1 MTVNIHAT
9 CISLQNKG
17 ILFIGSSGAGKS
29 DLALRL
35 ITRYKAELVAD
46 DRVDITVQNKEIIA
60 SSPDIL
66 QGLLEVRGIGIVRYP
81 FVSKAKIC
89 AVFDLIS
96 DNPER
101 MPEPQFYEIEG
112 INLPLFKINPFELSS
127 PEKVLSALSLL

>member
-1 MTVNIHAT
+1 MTSNIHAT

-35 ITRYKAELVAD
+35 IMRYKADLVAD
-46 DRVDITVQNKEIIA
+46 DRVNISIRNNEVIA

-81 FVSKAKIC
+81 FVSQTKVW
-89 AVFDLIS
+89 AVFELIS
-96 DNPER
+96 DSPER
-101 MPEPQFYEIEG
+101 MPEQLFYEIEG
-112 INLPLFKINPFELSS
+112 VHLPLFKINPFEESS
-127 PEKVLSALSLL
+127 SEKILAALSLL